1 VAAKNNNPP
10 GNRAMNFTNTDC
22 VRNMLFRHLHGFK
35 QFHEQVE
42 LPLIRK
48 TDLDLWEWVLAQT
61 YKIRN
66 KISQEIER

>member
-1 VAAKNNNPP
+1 
-10 GNRAMNFTNTDC
+10 MNFTNTDC

-42 LPLIRK
+42 LPLIRN
-48 TDLDLWEWVLAQT
+48 LDLWEWVLAQT

>member
-1 VAAKNNNPP
+1 
-10 GNRAMNFTNTDC
+10 MNFTNTDC
-22 VRNMLFRHLHGFK
+22 VKKEVDFYWHGFE

-66 KISQEIER
+66 TISEEIER

>member
-1 VAAKNNNPP
+1 
-10 GNRAMNFTNTDC
+10 MIFTNTDC
-22 VRNMLFRHLHGFK
+22 VREEVEFYLHGFK

-66 KISQEIER
+66 TISQEIER

>member
-1 VAAKNNNPP
+1 
-10 GNRAMNFTNTDC
+10 MNFTNTDC
-22 VRNMLFRHLHGFK
+22 VREKVKFYLHHPK